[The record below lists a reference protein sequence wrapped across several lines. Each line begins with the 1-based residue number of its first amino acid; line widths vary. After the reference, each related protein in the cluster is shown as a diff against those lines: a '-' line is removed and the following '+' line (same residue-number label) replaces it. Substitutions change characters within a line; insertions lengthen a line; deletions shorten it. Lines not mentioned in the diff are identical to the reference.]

1 MEKQTNPK
9 TSNFWSGFILG
20 GMTLGGLVFAFGTKK
35 GRKMM
40 KQALEMSEDW
50 EKNLLEIV
58 NSLSDEIKQELPE
71 GLKTLEKNVA
81 KIEKKSPTINLIME
95 KMKTLSPSSE
105 KKPTKKFFTKDKKTT

>member
-9 TSNFWSGFILG
+9 ASNFWSGFILG

-50 EKNLLEIV
+50 EKNLSEII
-58 NSLSDEIKQELPE
+58 NSLSDEVKNELPQ

-95 KMKTLSPSSE
+95 KMKTLSPLPE
-105 KKPTKKFFTKDKKTT
+105 KKATKKFFTKDKKTT